1 MLLHRK
7 HLYQD
12 CSDSSRAQVEHTVHI
27 PHNSSPAVQIWT
39 ANMVE
44 ETGIWEQVMEEAA
57 QDQETVNH
65 LLYMNHSCYP
75 CMLPGIPSSN
85 SQAVQAGLVWPC
97 NLAWE
102 CLKLSFRVPCRGIHA
117 RGRMAHQHERV
128 TWSFHMGSTHHYQR
142 QVSLVTSCTPPLP
155 PQWPVLLKDE
165 WINELLTSEWV

>member
-44 ETGIWEQVMEEAA
+44 KTGIWEQVMEEAA

-142 QVSLVTSCTPPLP
+142 QVSLVTSCIPPLP

-165 WINELLTSEWV
+165 